1 MLLRAEKL
9 TTGAVAIAHDE
20 DGRTVFLPGV
30 LPGEC
35 IITDRL
41 TEKRGSLFS
50 LSHEITEKSPMRR
63 IPVCPY
69 SSVCGGCDFD
79 FVSAE
84 DSARLKEEI
93 VKDNL
98 RRIAKL
104 EELPPFEPPAYTD
117 EMRYRAR
124 ARVHYSMKDRRAGFL
139 KKNSNEIV
147 EIKSCP
153 LLEDRLDDEVF
164 RTGEA
169 LKRCRGMMFSKG
181 VNRKTGLVELQF
193 FNGDDRLSAESEE
206 VVRTVDGVLY
216 HVTAG
221 VFFQSNPAVLP
232 ELFSFVRDN
241 VTGNE
246 IMDLYSGVGTF
257 SALFEHSGRNITA
270 VERQKECLR
279 LAAKNAPSAS
289 SYTDDVFAFA
299 SRTKAKVDTV
309 IVDPPRTGL
318 DKGVPALIESF
329 SPERIIYVSC
339 DSVTLARD
347 IPFFT
352 HYRPVKARV
361 FDFYRGS
368 SHEESGVVLERVH
381 LSK

>member
-1 MLLRAEKL
+1 MLLKAEKL

-30 LPGEC
+30 LPGESVY
-35 IITDRL
+35 TERL

-50 LSHEITEKSPMRR
+50 LSHEIAEPSLMRR
-63 IPVCPY
+63 VPSCPY

-79 FVSAE
+79 FVSAK
-84 DSARLKEEI
+84 DSACLKEEI

-98 RRIAKL
+98 RRISKL
-104 EELPPFEPPAYTD
+104 EHLPPFDTPAYTD
-117 EMRYRAR
+117 EARYRAR
-124 ARVHYSMKDRRAGFL
+124 VRVHYSMKDRKAGFL

-147 EIKSCP
+147 EIRSCP
-153 LLEDRLDDEVF
+153 LLEERLDDEVF
-164 RTGEA
+164 RSGEA

-206 VVRTVDGVLY
+206 VVRTVDGVPY

-221 VFFQSNPAVLP
+221 VFFQSNPTVLP
-232 ELFSFVRDN
+232 ELFSFVREN

-257 SALFEHSGRNITA
+257 SALFEGSGKRVTA

-279 LAAKNAPSAS
+279 LSAKNAPSAS
-289 SYTDDVFAFA
+289 SYTDDVYAFA
-299 SRTKAKVDTV
+299 SRTRTHVDTV

-329 SPERIIYVSC
+329 DPETIIYVSC

-347 IPFFT
+347 IPSFT
-352 HYRPVKARV
+352 RYRPVKARV

-368 SHEESGVVLERVH
+368 SHEETAIV
-381 LSK
+381 LSKVQC

>member
-20 DGRTVFLPGV
+20 GGRTVFLPGV
-30 LPGEC
+30 LPGEEVYAAE
-35 IITDRL
+35 L
-41 TEKRGSLFS
+41 TERRGNLFS
-50 LSHEITEKSPMRR
+50 FSHEITEPSPLRTG
-63 IPVCPY
+63 PGCPY

-79 FVSAE
+79 FVSAA
-84 DSARLKEEI
+84 DSASLKEEI

-98 RRIAKL
+98 KRIAKL
-104 EELPPFEPPAYTD
+104 EELPQFEPPAYTD

-124 ARVHYSMKDRRAGFL
+124 VRVHCSMKDRKAGFL

-147 EIKSCP
+147 HITSCP
-153 LLEDRLDDEVF
+153 LLEDRIDEEVF

-206 VVRTVDGVLY
+206 VVRTVDGISY

-221 VFFQSNPAVLP
+221 VFFQSNPTVLP
-232 ELFSFVRDN
+232 DLFSFVREN
-241 VTGNE
+241 VTGDE

-257 SALFEHSGRNITA
+257 SALFEGSCKRVTA

-279 LAAKNAPSAS
+279 LASLNAPSAS

-299 SRTKAKVDTV
+299 SRTRKKVDTV

-318 DKGVPALIESF
+318 DKNVPALIESF
-329 SPERIIYVSC
+329 DPETIIYVSC
-339 DSVTLARD
+339 DSVTLSRD
-347 IPFFT
+347 IPFFKNHT
-352 HYRPVKARV
+352 PVKARV

-368 SHEESGVVLERVH
+368 SHEETAVVLKR
-381 LSK
+381 K

>member
-20 DGRTVFLPGV
+20 GGRTVFLPGV
-30 LPGEC
+30 LPGEEVYAAE
-35 IITDRL
+35 L
-41 TEKRGSLFS
+41 TERRGNLFS
-50 LSHEITEKSPMRR
+50 FSHEITEPSPLRTG
-63 IPVCPY
+63 PGCPY

-79 FVSAE
+79 FVSAA
-84 DSARLKEEI
+84 DSAALKEEI

-98 RRIAKL
+98 KRIAKL
-104 EELPPFEPPAYTD
+104 EELPVFEPPAYTD

-124 ARVHYSMKDRRAGFL
+124 VRVHCSMKDRKAGFL
-139 KKNSNEIV
+139 RKNSNEIV
-147 EIKSCP
+147 HITSCP
-153 LLEDRLDDEVF
+153 LLEDRIDEEVF

-206 VVRTVDGVLY
+206 VVRTVDGISY

-221 VFFQSNPAVLP
+221 VFFQSNPTVLP
-232 ELFSFVRDN
+232 ELFSFVREN
-241 VTGNE
+241 VTGDE

-257 SALFEHSGRNITA
+257 SALFEGSGKRVTA

-279 LAAKNAPSAS
+279 LASLNAPSAS

-299 SRTKAKVDTV
+299 SRTRKKVDTV
-309 IVDPPRTGL
+309 IIDPPRTGL
-318 DKGVPALIESF
+318 DKNVPALIESF
-329 SPERIIYVSC
+329 DPETIIYVSC
-339 DSVTLARD
+339 DSVTLSRD
-347 IPFFT
+347 IPFFKNHT
-352 HYRPVKARV
+352 TVKARV

-368 SHEESGVVLERVH
+368 SHEETAVVLKR
-381 LSK
+381 K